1 MRTQSKCMCFLV
13 LVCAATGRADN
24 WPAWRGPHATGV
36 SEERDLPTAWS
47 ATKNIRW
54 KVPLPGPGNSTPI
67 VWGDRVFLT
76 QALDGG
82 KRRAVIAFDRR
93 DGKKL
98 WQQEVPCA
106 TRETTHPQN
115 PPC

>member
-1 MRTQSKCMCFLV
+1 MWRCLV
-13 LVCAATGRADN
+13 SLFGWLLLTSLVAADN

-36 SEERDLPTAWS
+36 CGVREEQLGAGHVDEHPLPLTWS
-47 ATKNIRW
+47 ATDNIRW

-76 QALDGG
+76 QSLDGG
-82 KRRAVIAFDRR
+82 KRRALLAFARA

-98 WQQEVPCA
+98 WQ
-106 TRETTHPQN
+106 
-115 PPC
+115 